1 MCVVSDY
8 DFRDCVSFFKKC
20 ICFYKQK
27 TAYEMRISDWSSDVC
42 SSDRPGRYGVT
53 PDTLTPMLNGNVF
66 GQGYHRPFGS
76 AVGNSDDI
84 ASHPGI
90 RGGID
95 DRSATC
101 RDHMRNRQ
109 TATDQDAAHVDSHC
123 LVPHV
128 QRNVG
133 SGGIRSEAR
142 RGG

>member
-1 MCVVSDY
+1 MTH
-8 DFRDCVSFFKKC
+8 SFPKLG
-20 ICFYKQK
+20 
-27 TAYEMRISDWSSDVC
+27 SSYLKRQAFHRFSHDH
-42 SSDRPGRYGVT
+42 PGRYGVT

-109 TATDQDAAHVDSHC
+109 TATDRERAV
-123 LVPHV
+123 
-128 QRNVG
+128 
-133 SGGIRSEAR
+133 
-142 RGG
+142 

>member
-1 MCVVSDY
+1 MVMFVLCLMIRRPPRSTRTDTLLPY
-8 DFRDCVSFFKKC
+8 PTLFLSRD
-20 ICFYKQK
+20 
-27 TAYEMRISDWSSDVC
+27 DVPLYGFGENRQAFHRF
-42 SSDRPGRYGVT
+42 SHDHPGRYGVT

-101 RDHMRNRQ
+101 REIGR
-109 TATDQDAAHVDSHC
+109 AHV
-123 LVPHV
+123 
-128 QRNVG
+128 
-133 SGGIRSEAR
+133 
-142 RGG
+142 